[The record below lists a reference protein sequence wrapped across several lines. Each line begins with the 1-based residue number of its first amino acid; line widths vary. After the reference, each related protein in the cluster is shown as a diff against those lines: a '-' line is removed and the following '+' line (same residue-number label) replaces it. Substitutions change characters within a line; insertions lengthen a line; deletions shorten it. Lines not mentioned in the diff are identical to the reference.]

1 MKILTEWLRS
11 YLPVLNVDDAQLAED
26 LTLRGIAVEG
36 VFEINDIA
44 GDSEAALF
52 DMDIT
57 TNRVDA
63 MNHYGIAREAA
74 AIYNVPLHPLL
85 PHDDLPSFATGGGP
99 ASAAAFPVRIDAP
112 EACGRF
118 TAQIIR
124 DVTIAP
130 SAGVIA
136 HYFTELGQK
145 QISNAVDISN
155 FVLLGMGHPNHVFD
169 LDKIEGSI
177 IVRYAT
183 AGEQIKLLDGTTR
196 TLVAEDLV
204 IADEAK
210 ALSLAGVMGG
220 FDSMITA
227 DTKNILIEAAWFDPA
242 TIRATSRRH
251 LIHTDASHRY
261 ERGADFAAP
270 PIANALVAQ
279 ELLKACG
286 GELALGF
293 TDIVIPHQAVKTA
306 NRAPINLSI
315 YEVQRHLGTTIAAEG
330 ITSGL
335 VEQYLTAL
343 GCKLSFNGPGTWL
356 VKLPS
361 WRLDLAREID
371 LIEEVARV
379 YGYNRFANTLPTP
392 AEVIP
397 HPTAAAEKAVRQ
409 RLYALGF
416 SEAISST
423 FASAAES
430 AFFAPATPAVP
441 LENPLSEEAANLR
454 PSLLP
459 GMVTMLA
466 HNLNRDVLTA
476 RLFEAGAIFT
486 GSAAQVDESLSLSLG
501 LTATLAPTPLHS
513 AQDAPFFELKGA
525 IESILTLFDTAA
537 PTFTRDAIPAAFEGS
552 RAASVLIAGKPIA
565 HFGQLAIAESTR
577 RKLRQPVYIAEL
589 NLAALLAFPLR
600 QTTARELSRFQAVER
615 DFSFTFADAT
625 EWLTISSAINA
636 LAIPEM
642 KSLAPAE
649 IFRDPKKSPGHF
661 SVLIRTVFQSND
673 RTLTD
678 EDLTTWSSAI
688 ISTLESLGGAI
699 RA

>member
-85 PHDDLPSFATGGGP
+85 SSRSEAEG
-99 ASAAAFPVRIDAP
+99 SAVAFPVRIEAP

-124 DVTIAP
+124 DATIAP
-130 SAGVIA
+130 STGVIA

-177 IVRYAT
+177 IVRYAR

-196 TLVAEDLV
+196 TLVADDLV

-227 DTKNILIEAAWFDPA
+227 DTKNILVEAAWFDPA

-279 ELLKACG
+279 ELLRACG
-286 GELALGF
+286 GELAPGL
-293 TDIVIPHQAVKTA
+293 TDIIIPEQAAKTA
-306 NRAPINLSI
+306 NRAPINLSV
-315 YEVQRHLGTTIAAEG
+315 YEVQRHLGTTLAPEG

-335 VEQYLTAL
+335 VEQYLNAL
-343 GCKLSFNGPGTWL
+343 GCQLSFSGPGTWL

-361 WRLDLAREID
+361 WRLDLTREID
-371 LIEEVARV
+371 LIEEIARV

-397 HPTAAAEKAVRQ
+397 HPTAHAEKSVRQ
-409 RLYALGF
+409 RLYSLGF

-459 GMVTMLA
+459 GMVGMLA

-525 IESILTLFDTAA
+525 IESVLSLFDA
-537 PTFTRDAIPAAFEGS
+537 PAPKFTRDAIPAAFES
-552 RAASVLIAGKPIA
+552 TRAASVLVAGKAIA
-565 HFGQLAIAESTR
+565 HFGQLSLAESTR
-577 RKLRQPVYIAEL
+577 RKLRQPVYLAEL

-625 EWLTISSAINA
+625 EWHTISAAIHA

-642 KSLAPAE
+642 RSLAPAE
-649 IFRDPKKSPGHF
+649 IFRDPKKTPGYF
-661 SVLIRTVFQSND
+661 SILVRTVFQSND

-678 EDLTTWSSAI
+678 EDLTTWSAAI
-688 ISTLESLGGAI
+688 IATLESLGGKL
-699 RA
+699 RV

>member
-11 YLPVLNVDDAQLAED
+11 YLPVLDVDDAQLAED

-74 AIYNVPLHPLL
+74 AIYNVPLHPLDTAL
-85 PHDDLPSFATGGGP
+85 PGP
-99 ASAAAFPVRIDAP
+99 TAAAPFSVRIEAP
-112 EACGRF
+112 ALCGRF
-118 TAQIIR
+118 TAQVIR
-124 DVTIAP
+124 NVTIAP
-130 SAGVIA
+130 SEGRIA
-136 HYFTELGQK
+136 HFFGELGQK

-169 LDKIEGSI
+169 LDKIDGG
-177 IVRYAT
+177 IVVRSAHP
-183 AGEQIKLLDGTTR
+183 GEQIRLLDGTTR
-196 TLVAEDLV
+196 TLVADDLV
-204 IADEAK
+204 IADHSR

-220 FDSMITA
+220 YDSMITA
-227 DTKNILIEAAWFDPA
+227 ETKNILVEAAWFAPA
-242 TIRATSRRH
+242 GIRATSRRH

-270 PIANALVAQ
+270 PIANALVAKQ
-279 ELLKACG
+279 ILAVCG
-286 GELALGF
+286 GHLEGPLVDHVVPSLAA
-293 TDIVIPHQAVKTA
+293 TTVDRPPVP
-306 NRAPINLSI
+306 LSI
-315 YEVQRHLGTTIAAEG
+315 FEVQRHLGTTLAPEG

-343 GCKLSFNGPGTWL
+343 GCRLTFASAGTWT
-356 VKLPS
+356 VHLPS
-361 WRLDLAREID
+361 WRLDLTREID
-371 LIEEVARV
+371 LIEEIARV

-397 HPTAAAEKAVRQ
+397 HATARAETAVRQ
-409 RLYALGF
+409 RLLALGF
-416 SEAISST
+416 SETISST

-430 AFFAPATPAVP
+430 STFAPRTPAVA

-476 RLFEAGAIFT
+476 RLFEAGTIFT
-486 GSAAQVDESLSLSLG
+486 GSTATVDESLSLALG
-501 LTATLAPTPLHS
+501 LTGGSSATPLHS
-513 AQDAPFFELKGA
+513 ASDAPFFELKGA
-525 IESILTLFDTAA
+525 LESLISLFDTVTA
-537 PTFTRDAIPAAFEGS
+537 TFTHDAPPSAFDPA
-552 RAASVLIAGKPIA
+552 RAASVMLSGKVIA
-565 HFGQLAIAESTR
+565 HFGQLAPAEASR
-577 RKLRQPVYIAEL
+577 RKLRQPLYLAEVD
-589 NLAALLAFPLR
+589 LAALLALPLR
-600 QTTARELSRFQAVER
+600 HTTARELSRFQAVER
-615 DFSFTFADAT
+615 DFSFTFAGATRWDA
-625 EWLTISSAINA
+625 IASAIRA

-642 KSLAPAE
+642 QRLEAVE
-649 IFRDPKKSPGHF
+649 IFRDANKLPGHF
-661 SVLIRTVFQSND
+661 SILIRTVFQSVD
-673 RTLTD
+673 RTLT
-678 EDLTTWSSAI
+678 EQDLTTASSAI
-688 ISTLESLGGAI
+688 ITALESLGGRI

>member
-44 GDSEAALF
+44 GESEAALF

-85 PHDDLPSFATGGGP
+85 SSRSEAEG
-99 ASAAAFPVRIDAP
+99 SAVAFPVRIEAP

-124 DVTIAP
+124 DATIAP
-130 SAGVIA
+130 STGVIA

-177 IVRYAT
+177 IVRYAR

-196 TLVAEDLV
+196 TLVADDLV

-227 DTKNILIEAAWFDPA
+227 DTKNILVEAAWFDPA

-279 ELLKACG
+279 ELLRACG
-286 GELALGF
+286 GELAPGL
-293 TDIVIPHQAVKTA
+293 TDIIIPEQAAKTA
-306 NRAPINLSI
+306 NRAPINLSV
-315 YEVQRHLGTTIAAEG
+315 YEVQRHLGTTLAPEG

-335 VEQYLTAL
+335 VEQYLNAL
-343 GCKLSFNGPGTWL
+343 GCQLSFSGPGTWL

-361 WRLDLAREID
+361 WRLDLTREID
-371 LIEEVARV
+371 LVEEIARV

-397 HPTAAAEKAVRQ
+397 HPTAHAEKSVRQ
-409 RLYALGF
+409 RLYSLGF

-459 GMVTMLA
+459 GMVGMLA

-525 IESILTLFDTAA
+525 IESVLSLFDTPA
-537 PTFTRDAIPAAFEGS
+537 PTFTRDAIPAAFES
-552 RAASVLIAGKPIA
+552 TRAASVLVAGKAIA
-565 HFGQLAIAESTR
+565 HFGQLSLAESTR
-577 RKLRQPVYIAEL
+577 RKLRQPIYLAEL

-600 QTTARELSRFQAVER
+600 QTTARDLSRFQAVER

-625 EWLTISSAINA
+625 EWHTIAAAIDA

-642 KSLAPAE
+642 RSLTPAE

-661 SVLIRTVFQSND
+661 SILIRTVFQSND

-688 ISTLESLGGAI
+688 ISTLEALGGTI
-699 RA
+699 RG

>member
-11 YLPVLNVDDAQLAED
+11 YLPALPVDDDQLAED

-36 VFEINDIA
+36 VFPLASNT
-44 GDSEAALF
+44 ALF

-74 AIYNVPLHPLL
+74 AIYNLPLTPLL
-85 PHDDLPSFATGGGP
+85 STEDGLSSFAEGGGP
-99 ASAAAFPVRIDAP
+99 AFPVVIEAP

-130 SAGVIA
+130 SAGTIA

-177 IVRYAT
+177 IVRYAR

-196 TLVAEDLV
+196 TLVPEDLV

-220 FDSMITA
+220 YDSMITA
-227 DTKNILIEAAWFDPA
+227 ETKNILIEAAWFDPA

-270 PIANALVAQ
+270 PIANALVAE

-286 GELALGF
+286 GTLAPGF
-293 TDIVIPHQAVKTA
+293 TDVVIPAQAVKTA
-306 NRAPINLSI
+306 NRAPIPLSI
-315 YEVQRHLGTTIAAEG
+315 YEVHRHLGTTLAAEG

-335 VEQYLTAL
+335 VERYLTAL
-343 GCKLSFNGPGTWL
+343 GCTLSFSGPGKWL

-361 WRLDLAREID
+361 WRLDLTREID
-371 LIEEVARV
+371 LIEEIARV

-397 HPTAAAEKAVRQ
+397 HPTARAEHAIRQ
-409 RLYALGF
+409 RLFALGF

-423 FASAAES
+423 FASTLECGAFTSMAA
-430 AFFAPATPAVP
+430 PVP

-486 GSAAQVDESLSLSLG
+486 GSAAQVDESISLSLG
-501 LTATLAPTPLHS
+501 LTGTLGPTPLHS

-525 IESILTLFDTAA
+525 IESLFSMFDAPA
-537 PTFTRDAIPAAFEGS
+537 PTFTRDAIPTAFEAS
-552 RAASVLIAGKPIA
+552 RAATVLLAQEPIA
-565 HFGQLAIAESTR
+565 HFGQLSLAESAH
-577 RKLRQPVYIAEL
+577 RKLRQPVYLAEIS
-589 NLAALLAFPLR
+589 LAALLAFPLR
-600 QTTARELSRFQAVER
+600 QPTALELSRFQAVER
-615 DFSFTFADAT
+615 DFSFTFADSTQWQTVA
-625 EWLTISSAINA
+625 SALHA

-642 KSLAPAE
+642 RSLTPAE
-649 IFRDPKKSPGHF
+649 IFRDPKKTPGHF
-661 SVLIRTVFQSND
+661 SILIRTVFQSND

-678 EDLTTWSSAI
+678 EDLTTWSASI
-688 ISTLESLGGAI
+688 IKTLESLGGTL

>member
-1 MKILTEWLRS
+1 MKILTEWLRT
-11 YLPVLNVDDAQLAED
+11 YLPVLDVDDAQLAED

-74 AIYNVPLHPLL
+74 AIYNVPLHPLDTAL
-85 PHDDLPSFATGGGP
+85 PA
-99 ASAAAFPVRIDAP
+99 ASQAPPLPVRIDAP
-112 EACGRF
+112 DGCGRF
-118 TAQIIR
+118 TAQVVRNVNVATTEGI
-124 DVTIAP
+124 
-130 SAGVIA
+130 IA
-136 HYFTELGQK
+136 HYFGELGQK

-169 LDKIEGSI
+169 LDKIDGG
-177 IVRYAT
+177 IVVRRAH
-183 AGEQIKLLDGTTR
+183 AGELLKLLDGTTR

-204 IADEAK
+204 IADHSRAI
-210 ALSLAGVMGG
+210 SLAGVMGG
-220 FDSMITA
+220 YDTMITA
-227 DTKNILIEAAWFDPA
+227 ETKNILVEAAWFDPA
-242 TIRATSRRH
+242 SIRATSRRH

-279 ELLKACG
+279 QILKACG
-286 GELALGF
+286 GHLEGDL
-293 TDIVIPHQAVKTA
+293 TDIVIPAQAAKTIS
-306 NRAPINLSI
+306 RPPIPLSI
-315 YEVQRHLGTTIAAEG
+315 FEVQRILGTTLAPEG
-330 ITSGL
+330 ITSAL

-343 GCKLSFNGPGTWL
+343 GCRLTFASAGTWN
-356 VKLPS
+356 VRLPS
-361 WRLDLAREID
+361 WRLDLTREID
-371 LIEEVARV
+371 LIEEIARV

-397 HPTAAAEKAVRQ
+397 HPTARAEQAVRN
-409 RLYALGF
+409 RLLALGF

-423 FASAAES
+423 FASAADC
-430 AFFAPATPAVP
+430 AVFAPSTSAIA

-466 HNLNRDVLTA
+466 HNLNRDVPAA

-486 GSAAQVDESLSLSLG
+486 GSVAQVDEALSLSLG
-501 LTATLAPTPLHS
+501 LTSTPAPTPLHQ

-525 IESILTLFDTAA
+525 IESILSLFDVLA
-537 PTFTRDAIPAAFEGS
+537 PAFTREAIPPAFEPS
-552 RAASVLIAGKPIA
+552 RAASVVLGGKPIA
-565 HFGQLAIAESTR
+565 HFGQLSSAEAAR
-577 RKLRQPVYIAEL
+577 RKLRQPIYLAEL
-589 NLAALLAFPLR
+589 NLAALLAHPLR
-600 QTTARELSRFQAVER
+600 QPTARELSRFQAVER
-615 DFSFTFADAT
+615 DFSFSFADAT
-625 EWLTISSAINA
+625 EWQTIASAIRA
-636 LAIPEM
+636 LNIAEM
-642 KSLAPAE
+642 HSLKPVE
-649 IFRDPKKSPGHF
+649 IFRDAKKHPGHF
-661 SVLIRTVFQSND
+661 SILIRTVFQSSK

-678 EDLTTWSSAI
+678 EDLTAWSAAI
-688 ISTLESLGGAI
+688 IAALEALGGTI
-699 RA
+699 RG